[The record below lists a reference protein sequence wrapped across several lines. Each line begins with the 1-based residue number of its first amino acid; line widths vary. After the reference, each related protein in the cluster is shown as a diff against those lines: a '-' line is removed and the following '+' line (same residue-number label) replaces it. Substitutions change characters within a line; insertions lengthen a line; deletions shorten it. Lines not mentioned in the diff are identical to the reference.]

1 MKSTLIVIAG
11 PTAVGKTKLSIDLG
25 KYLGVPI
32 ISADSRQFYKEL
44 NIGTA
49 KPNNKELEEIK
60 HYFIDNK
67 SINELYSAGEFESDV
82 INLLEN
88 HFKHKSI
95 ALMTGGSGMYINAV
109 CNGLDDLP
117 KDIKIREELN
127 QKFKTKGILSLQEQL
142 QKIDPVQFEKIDIN
156 NPQRIIRA
164 LEVCLITKKPYS
176 SFLNKNKKKRPFQIV
191 KFLLHQSKETLDYKI
206 NKRVDE
212 MVKMGLFEEVK
223 SLMNI
228 KHLNALNTVGY
239 KEIFHYYEQ
248 GLNKLETI
256 EQIKSNTRK
265 YAKRQMTWFKKD
277 KSYIWIEN
285 SKENEALEKIK
296 TKISTL

>member
-1 MKSTLIVIAG
+1 
-11 PTAVGKTKLSIDLG
+11 
-25 KYLGVPI
+25 
-32 ISADSRQFYKEL
+32 
-44 NIGTA
+44 
-49 KPNNKELEEIK
+49 
-60 HYFIDNK
+60 
-67 SINELYSAGEFESDV
+67 
-82 INLLEN
+82 
-88 HFKHKSI
+88 
-95 ALMTGGSGMYINAV
+95 MTGGSGMYINAV

-127 QKFKTKGILSLQEQL
+127 QKFKTKGILSLQKQL
-142 QKIDPVQFEKIDIN
+142 QIIDPVQFEKIDIN

-223 SLMNI
+223 SLMNT
-228 KHLNALNTVGY
+228 KRLNALNTVGY
-239 KEIFHYYEQ
+239 KEIFHYYNQ

-296 TKISTL
+296 TEISTL